1 MSLKPDSFSDSIT
14 SLDMSS
20 MPCRPSV
27 KWDLGLPVDFEAA
40 TKAATGSGILSDL
53 DFRRGRLD
61 SRPDLGHGVQ
71 PQVSFL
77 RPQSYRPVGLF
88 SLVNSNEVTMR
99 KLLPKSHLSRVII
112 RDNLSAQRLYEMEV
126 RAADKTKKKMSHL
139 YDHLINKFMNDQR
152 KKLGRWRRESLNI
165 QDYLDANRM
174 YLLNLSHL
182 KSQPP

>member
-77 RPQSYRPVGLF
+77 RP
-88 SLVNSNEVTMR
+88 LVNSNEVTMR

-165 QDYLDANRM
+165 QDYLDANRI
-174 YLLNLSHL
+174 
-182 KSQPP
+182 